1 MVETR
6 EGNSR
11 SILRVALGFLLGVL
25 VCVGCLFFSIL
36 LGAALGVRRLWMFPA
51 LNAIALVACG
61 VFALRNLNKS
71 SYPEGVLITI
81 SVAFI
86 LNVVFL
92 ILGLSPSGYV
102 E

>member
-6 EGNSR
+6 ESNSR
-11 SILRVALGFLLGVL
+11 SRLQVALGLLLGVL
-25 VCVGCLFFSIL
+25 VCVGCLIFSIL
-36 LGAALGVRRLWMFPA
+36 LGAALGLSHPWTFPA
-51 LNAIALVACG
+51 LNAITLVASG
-61 VFALRNLNKS
+61 MVALRNINKS
-71 SYPEGVLITI
+71 SYSEGVLIAV

-92 ILGLSPSGYV
+92 ALTRPGYV